1 VLIHGTSA
9 SERLWMS
16 FGRAFLQGAAYS
28 VEAGSAEEIT
38 VDGKGRYDIVERL
51 EGSPGDDWV
60 VLRPGETVIRGA
72 DFTNTAIGFEEVYA
86 YGSAGKDTASL
97 YDTAADDTFK
107 SNGQSDWAWMRGP
120 GYFHRAKGFDFVHG
134 YSTGG
139 ADQAY
144 LHDSA
149 GDDQFKAYTDDA
161 KDMEYAKLFD
171 TVLARSSR
179 GEDDLAL
186 FFDDPGTTNGQ
197 VFRGL
202 AGKGELFGKTA
213 GGSDF
218 QVTARNFAAVT
229 ATESRGTGHV
239 ARLVDTPGDDHLV
252 IDGALASMY
261 RYNRPARRLRQG
273 RARPGTSL
281 PGHGQRSDRGLPPT
295 ESGKLRGHQA
305 RQGGRHRLA
314 LRRPDWLARHLDL
327 DPQANTRN
335 RFRQNNTPTGFQRPP
350 VQARTT
356 ALPAPAAAA
365 TRALAKEILSIR
377 LNLDCS

>member
-1 VLIHGTSA
+1 
-9 SERLWMS
+9 MS

-202 AGKGELFGKTA
+202 GGKGELFGKTA

-252 IDGALASMY
+252 IDGAGQHVPVQSTRPTAPPRASAAWNFSA
-261 RYNRPARRLRQG
+261 RSWPAIGSRSTANRIRKAPWT
-273 RARPGTSL
+273 PGTS
-281 PGHGQRSDRGLPPT
+281 GRSTSPCT
-295 ESGKLRGHQA
+295 TTT
-305 RQGGRHRLA
+305 RLA
-314 LRRPDWLARHLDL
+314 GATSRP
-327 DPQANTRN
+327 
-335 RFRQNNTPTGFQRPP
+335 
-350 VQARTT
+350 
-356 ALPAPAAAA
+356 
-365 TRALAKEILSIR
+365 
-377 LNLDCS
+377 